1 MRSVTN
7 RPNKFK
13 IDAEVLVDNNIP
25 ERNDLGPR
33 NVGVRLAHFRGNRAT
48 GFAEQRQ
55 TVQDRALDQIIVNER
70 FPALFGKFRDQLRL
84 FDSVEKTES
93 IGPHS
98 DTASRITSDARR
110 GLSPRLATTST
121 LPPRAASRSSHKPVR
136 SSRDRTGSKSTRKS
150 KSETTRWLPH
160 RTEPKTRIFQP
171 PPF

>member
-25 ERNDLGPR
+25 ERDDLGPR

-110 GLSPRLATTST
+110 GLSPRLETTST
-121 LPPRAASRSSHKPVR
+121 LQPSAASRSSHKPG
-136 SSRDRTGSKSTRKS
+136 RT
-150 KSETTRWLPH
+150 
-160 RTEPKTRIFQP
+160 RTARPGPKTPRKKKTRSP
-171 PPF
+171 